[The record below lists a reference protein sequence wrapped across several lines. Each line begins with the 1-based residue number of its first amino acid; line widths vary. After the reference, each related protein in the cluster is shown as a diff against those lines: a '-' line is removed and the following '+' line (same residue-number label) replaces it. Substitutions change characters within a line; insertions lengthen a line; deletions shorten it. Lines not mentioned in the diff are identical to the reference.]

1 MTQGTTQLFSSGF
14 ETASFVASSGLLS
27 ATWNLIADLNAETP
41 PNENIFWKK
50 LSNESDL
57 TIIAFGTTQNRVQPD
72 LLRSS
77 DMIDSPFEFLCSKK
91 NPYFSLNQP
100 AMSLFNDHRQRLG
113 HLKSEIDLQKPAIV
127 TGHGV
132 GGSIASLFT
141 LWLIEK
147 MGLSDK
153 PPLCITFGSPLI
165 GDKYLQEAISRSS
178 IWNSCFLHVAS
189 HRDPLVSSFISN
201 DSYRPFG
208 TFLLCSD
215 CGSTCSENPDSIS
228 RLLKEMS
235 TPNQGSQIPAYG
247 NIVERLSSKAICK
260 GSDVPNIAHNLL
272 QASLVLQ
279 LPALGFS
286 NSQLSQ
292 NNLVKDLERQELLFT
307 LNKRKR
313 FVPHKKLVEMK
324 TYMAQLEWYKKTSKN
339 RRTGYY
345 DGYKNGFYPS
355 DSEIAM
361 FIMILNNY
369 WKDMVEEAEIHPQK
383 EGVPFRSRWLY
394 AGTTYRRMV
403 EPLDIARYYK
413 DGGQDYICKGRS
425 EHYKQLQKWLE
436 EDQKMWRE
444 KQKGQE
450 EDMKAELWREKQK
463 GHEEDKKAERI
474 NRKNVQSM
482 LTKDSCFW
490 AHVEEALIL
499 LRKCKAAGSSETEKQ
514 EGRKRLEEFEEYV
527 YGLLK
532 NYTVSPE
539 IFLEES
545 SYMRWWKDYKTFK
558 GASYDSQLANFMK
571 EHAAYEKGEYDFSCE

>member
-292 NNLVKDLERQELLFT
+292 NLVKDLEREELLFT
-307 LNKRKR
+307 LNKRKL
-313 FVPHKKLVEMK
+313 FIPHKKLDEMK
-324 TYMAQLEWYKKTSKN
+324 TYMAQLEWYKKTCEN
-339 RRTGYY
+339 RKSGYY
-345 DGYKNGFYPS
+345 DSYKNDRFPS
-355 DSEIAM
+355 DQDVVM
-361 FIMILNNY
+361 LVKILNNY
-369 WKDMVEEAEIHPQK
+369 WKDMVEEGEKQPQK
-383 EGVPFRSRWLY
+383 EGVFSRTRWLY
-394 AGTTYRRMV
+394 AGTNYRRMV
-403 EPLDIARYYK
+403 EPLDIAQYYK
-413 DGGQDYICKGRS
+413 KGGQDYVNNGRS
-425 EHYKQLQKWLE
+425 EHYKQLQKW
-436 EDQKMWRE
+436 Q
-444 KQKGQE
+444 
-450 EDMKAELWREKQK
+450 
-463 GHEEDKKAERI
+463 EEDKKAKPI
-474 NRKNVQSM
+474 NRKNVQSI
-482 LTKDSCFW
+482 LTVDSCFW
-490 AHVEEALIL
+490 AHVEEALISL
-499 LRKCKAAGSSETEKQ
+499 QKCKAAGSSVAEEQ
-514 EGRKRLEEFEEYV
+514 EATKRLEEFEEYV
-527 YGLLK
+527 YGLLRSYK
-532 NYTVSPE
+532 VSPE
-539 IFLEES
+539 IFLKES
-545 SYMRWWKDYKTFK
+545 SYMRWWNDYFRLK
-558 GASYDSQLANFMK
+558 GSSHGSQLASFMK
-571 EHAAYEKGEYDFSCE
+571 NYAMYEKGEYDFSHE